1 MWKGCYM
8 EFKINNEFFY
18 NALSNVSKI
27 VSTKTPLPIL
37 SGIKIVVDESG
48 LTLIGSNSDIVIE
61 KLIPLTI
68 DGVKVLEIY
77 STGSMVVSAKYF
89 SEIVKKLPSA
99 IHIKVTDNHQIII
112 QSDDIV
118 TNLNGFNS
126 DEYPNL
132 PELNYDNNIKIPSNE
147 LTEIIKQTIFAVAK
161 SESRP
166 ILAGVNMSFEENKLI
181 CVATNSHRL
190 ALRELGIESNVKG
203 SYIVPSSSLNE
214 LIKLLGSRSEII
226 DIFLTENY
234 IVFKSNTISFF
245 SRLIEGNYPT
255 ISGLIPKESKTVIT
269 LKTKQFLQGIDRAS
283 FLASEWK
290 NNNVNLEILEGSKIR
305 ISSNSSEV
313 GKISE
318 TQSIKMI
325 SGQGDLNISF
335 DGTFV
340 VDALK
345 VIKEEEIKLTFGGS
359 MRPILIEPINHSSYL
374 HLISPVRSN

>member
-1 MWKGCYM
+1 M
-8 EFKINNEFFY
+8 EFKINNECFN

-27 VSTKTPLPIL
+27 VSAKTPLPIL
-37 SGIKIVVDESG
+37 SGIKIVADDSG

-77 STGSMVVSAKYF
+77 KTGSVVVSAKYF
-89 SEIVKKLPSA
+89 SEIVKKLPNY
-99 IHIKVTDNHQIII
+99 IHVKVIDNHLITI

-118 TNLNGFNS
+118 TNLNGFIS

-132 PELNYDNNIKIPSNE
+132 PELNYDNNIKIPGNE
-147 LTEIIKQTIFAVAK
+147 LTEIIKQTVFAVAK

-166 ILAGVNMSFEENKLI
+166 ILTGVNMSFEENKLI

-190 ALRELGIESNVKG
+190 ALRELSIESNVKG

-214 LIKLLGSRSEII
+214 LMKLLGSCSEII

-234 IVFKSNTISFF
+234 IIFKSNTISFF

-318 TQSIKMI
+318 TQSSKII

-335 DGTFV
+335 DGTFM

-374 HLISPVRSN
+374 HLISPVRSY